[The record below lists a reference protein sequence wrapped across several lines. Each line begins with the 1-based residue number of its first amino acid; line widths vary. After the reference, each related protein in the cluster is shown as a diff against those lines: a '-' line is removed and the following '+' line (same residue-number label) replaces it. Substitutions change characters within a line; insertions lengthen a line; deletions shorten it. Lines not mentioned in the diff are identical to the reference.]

1 MTESE
6 FVRHL
11 PCENCGAS
19 DAKAL
24 YSDGHTHCF
33 VCEHRTAGDNEILT
47 FKRNKQ
53 YSVNLIPDLT
63 STIDS
68 RVITKYTLKQ
78 YTNPILKLRLTEGTG
93 SSFTITQ
100 FNDVATGLSAGADHD
115 VAYVGESKKGSTRLI
130 KIKYLISC
138 GANITAVTMPIFS
151 KRQQSSSSWTNS
163 VLKDNGRMDIN
174 ISNFQ
179 NTAIGSTTITLTF
192 DLLINKW
199 GTEDV
204 VMALDLDDV
213 LTHA

>member
-1 MTESE
+1 
-6 FVRHL
+6 
-11 PCENCGAS
+11 
-19 DAKAL
+19 
-24 YSDGHTHCF
+24 
-33 VCEHRTAGDNEILT
+33 
-47 FKRNKQ
+47 
-53 YSVNLIPDLT
+53 
-63 STIDS
+63 
-68 RVITKYTLKQ
+68 
-78 YTNPILKLRLTEGTG
+78 
-93 SSFTITQ
+93 
-100 FNDVATGLSAGADHD
+100 
-115 VAYVGESKKGSTRLI
+115 
-130 KIKYLISC
+130 
-138 GANITAVTMPIFS
+138 MPIFS